1 MLRAMLPWTIP
12 KVLFKSMLTRWDRN
26 PLHDG
31 VRNLTGEKRV
41 YYGEKFNLE
50 VIKEAS
56 KKLKITI
63 NDLMTVS
70 LSIAIK
76 RYFVSKGDSKTNRIN
91 IALPVNIRWEPY
103 STFNSVY
110 LENKFAPM
118 PIDLPLLEDIDTA
131 IPAILR
137 VTKGMK
143 NAFVESYATYII
155 SLICGA
161 LLPGFVVTAAIQT
174 LSLPATLAFSNTP
187 GILRPV

>member
-1 MLRAMLPWTIP
+1 MLPWTIP
-12 KVLFKSMLTRWDRN
+12 KVIFKSLFTKWDRN

-31 VRNLTGEKRV
+31 VRTLTGDKRV
-41 YYGEKFNLE
+41 YYGEKFSLE
-50 VIKEAS
+50 VIKDAS

-76 RYFVSKGDSKTNRIN
+76 RYFVSKGDFKTNRIN

-103 STFNSVY
+103 STFNSVN

-118 PIDLPLLEDIDTA
+118 PIDLPLFEDIDKA
-131 IPAILR
+131 IPAVLR
-137 VTKGMK
+137 ITKGMK
-143 NAFVESYATYII
+143 NAFIESYATYII
-155 SLICGA
+155 TLICGA
-161 LLPGFVVTAAIQT
+161 LLPGFFVTAVIEM

>member
-1 MLRAMLPWTIP
+1 MLRAMLPLTIP
-12 KVLFKSMLTRWDRN
+12 KVLYKSMLMKWDKN

-31 VRNLTGEKRV
+31 VRNLNGDKRV

-50 VIKEAS
+50 VIKNAS

-103 STFNSVY
+103 NTFNSVK

-118 PIDLPLLEDIDTA
+118 PIDLPLFEDIEKA
-131 IPAILR
+131 IPAILKI
-137 VTKGMK
+137 TKGMK
-143 NAFVESYATYII
+143 NAFIESYATYII
-155 SLICGA
+155 SLTCGA
-161 LLPGFVVTAAIQT
+161 LLPGFLMA
-174 LSLPATLAFSNTP
+174 
-187 GILRPV
+187 